1 MSVKIEWR
9 RRHSHP
15 ARLGL
20 GPIFSDTLT
29 LPPLLEAIS
38 KYVTAKGT
46 YQNSSYRPLPS
57 PPLLS
62 QLTHCSGNSADGS
75 GIIALAQDLCGGA
88 TG

>member
-29 LPPLLEAIS
+29 LPPPLEAILNMS
-38 KYVTAKGT
+38 LLKVLIKTT
-46 YQNSSYRPLPS
+46 HTLPS

-62 QLTHCSGNSADGS
+62 QPTHCSGNSAEGS